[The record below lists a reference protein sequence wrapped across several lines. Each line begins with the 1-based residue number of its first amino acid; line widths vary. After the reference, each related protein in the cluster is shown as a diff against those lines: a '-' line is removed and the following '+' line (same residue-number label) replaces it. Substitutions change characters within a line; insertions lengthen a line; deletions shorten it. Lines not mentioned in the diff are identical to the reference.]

1 MGRVL
6 KLCLKGKSCPYLYLS
21 HQGKLTL
28 PNLITA
34 GSWVI

>member
-6 KLCLKGKSCPYLYLS
+6 KLCLKGKSCPYLYLQS
-21 HQGKLTL
+21 PGKADL